1 MEVSGKWLLSV
12 SERSLPSLP
21 SALGALLRS
30 GSRGSQLVTSEVQGQ
45 TAEE

>member
-1 MEVSGKWLLSV
+1 MEVSGKRLCSV
-12 SERSLPSLP
+12 SERSLPSLS
-21 SALGALLRS
+21 SALGALVGS